1 MLPGIYSTILLGVA
15 VIFLPGFA
23 AGQTGNSGIAG
34 VVRDNTGA
42 VLPGVTVEAASPMLI
57 EKVRTVVTGADGTY
71 RILDLRPGAYSVT
84 FTLAGFRSV
93 RREGI
98 ELPAAFTATVNADL
112 DVGAIEETITV
123 SGAAPLVDVQ
133 NVTSN
138 QVLSREVLDAIPVT
152 SRSPQGFAALM
163 PGVIGQGI
171 AGTPGGR
178 EEMNTASHGA
188 QARDSLYLIDGASVG
203 GVRGEGGAAAF
214 FRISQAYAGEITVTL
229 GGGTAELA
237 YSGTVTNVIPKEGG
251 NRLSGTVYFD
261 YAGKNFS
268 ASNLTP
274 ELEAQGFTKDSLSNL
289 RKLWDFSP
297 SLGGPILANKLW
309 FFTSY
314 RNAGSVQTRAG
325 LFENATPLGWVYT
338 PDRTK
343 PAVIRLVDKS
353 QNLRLTWQAS
363 QNNKFSAFIDN
374 QPHIVYQRGYQN
386 QITPEAT
393 AYAPFP
399 NFFYQL
405 NWKSTLSNRLLL
417 DSSLTY
423 NSTDIPQYRHTPET
437 CDCDAPAVGPDVISA
452 LDSATNTMFRANSG
466 LINVEPYGNSN
477 SRAIRYI
484 STLSYVTG
492 NHAAKFGFRLMR
504 GQEWFLWEIN
514 GARGYT
520 LRSGVPQ
527 SITQWA
533 TPIRWQN
540 NVRADLG
547 MFVQDQWTMKRLTVT
562 GGLRY
567 DYWDGGAEEM
577 NLGAGPYVGARSF
590 PATEHSPS
598 WRDLSPRIGIA
609 YDLFGDSKTA
619 LKASAGRFITTTSS
633 SGGFG
638 SPFGSDSPNPVVR
651 SILSVTRN
659 WRDTN
664 GDYVPDCDLAN
675 PLLNGECDQINNLNF
690 GQNNP
695 NALTISPDILNGN
708 RLYNWDMSVV
718 LQRQILSRVSVSAG
732 YYRKQ
737 FYNFTI
743 TENLLYEPFHYKE
756 YCVNA
761 PVDPRLPDGG
771 GYQMCGLYDVAREVF
786 GRGQSAIQ
794 LESMFGERR
803 SSYDG
808 FDLTGQARLP
818 NAINLSGGM
827 NMGRTA
833 TNACFVVDSP
843 QALRFC
849 DTRPPFQP
857 NFAFVGVVPLP
868 WYDISTAF
876 TYRDYPGYQITANQ
890 QYTAAQI
897 VPSLGRPFSSGDN
910 GTATVALIEPGTMFG
925 PRQRQLDFRISKR
938 FRFDRWRVALN
949 LDVSNLRN
957 ASTPTAANNTFGANW
972 QRPTQLQKGRW
983 AKIGLQLDF

>member
-1 MLPGIYSTILLGVA
+1 MRPTIGLAVLIGLVIVA
-15 VIFLPGFA
+15 TPARVEAQGA
-23 AGQTGNSGIAG
+23 SGMAG
-34 VVRDNTGA
+34 VVRDTNGG
-42 VLPGVTVEAASPMLI
+42 VMPGVTVEASSDALI
-57 EKVRTVVTGADGTY
+57 EKVRTTVTGADGSY
-71 RILDLRPGAYSVT
+71 RILDLRPGVYTVT
-84 FTLAGFRSV
+84 FALSGFRTI
-93 RREGI
+93 RREGV
-98 ELPAAFTATVNADL
+98 ELPAAFTATINADL
-112 DVGAIEETITV
+112 EVGAIAETITV

-138 QVLSREVLDAIPVT
+138 QVMSRELLDAIPVT

-178 EEMNTASHGA
+178 EEMNTGSHGA

-214 FRISQAYAGEITVTL
+214 FRISQAYVGEITVTL

-251 NRLSGTVYFD
+251 NRIAGTVYFD
-261 YAGKNFS
+261 YAGKSFS

-289 RKLWDFSP
+289 RKLWDVSP
-297 SLGGPILANKLW
+297 SVGGPIASNKLW
-309 FFTSY
+309 FFTSF
-314 RNAGSVQTRAG
+314 RHAGSVQTRAG

-353 QNLRLTWQAS
+353 QNLRLTWQAT
-363 QNNKFSAFIDN
+363 QKNKFSAFVDN

-386 QITPEAT
+386 QISPEAT

-399 NFFYQL
+399 NFFYAL
-405 NWKSTLSNRLLL
+405 NWKSTVSSRLLV

-423 NSTDIPQYRHTPET
+423 NSTDIPQYPHTPET
-437 CDCDAPAVGPDVISA
+437 CDCDSPAVTPDVISA
-452 LDSATNTMFRANSG
+452 LDSQTGIMFRANSG
-466 LINVEPYGNSN
+466 LLNVEPYGNSN

-484 STLSYVTG
+484 SSLSYVTG
-492 NHAAKFGFRLMR
+492 NHAAKIGFRLMR
-504 GQEWFLWEIN
+504 GREWFGWDIN

-540 NVRADLG
+540 NVNADFGL
-547 MFVQDQWTMKRLTVT
+547 FVQDQWTMKRVTVT

-567 DYWDGGAEEM
+567 DYWDGGAEATD
-577 NLGAGPYVGARSF
+577 LGAGPYVGARSF
-590 PATEHSPS
+590 AGTEHYPR
-598 WRDLSPRIGIA
+598 WKDLSPRIGVA
-609 YDLFGDSKTA
+609 WDVFGDSKTA

-638 SPFGSDSPNPVVR
+638 APFGGDSPNPVVR
-651 SILSVTRN
+651 SVLSVTRN
-659 WRDTN
+659 WTDSN
-664 GDYVPDCDLAN
+664 SNYIPDCDLRN
-675 PLLNGECDQINNLNF
+675 PLINGECQQISNLNF

-708 RLYNWDMSVV
+708 RQNNWDMSVV
-718 LQRQILSRVSVSAG
+718 LQRQLMTGVSVSGG
-732 YYRKQ
+732 YYRKIFQ
-737 FYNFTI
+737 NFTV
-743 TENLLYEPFHYKE
+743 TENVLFQPSDYKE
-756 YCVNA
+756 YCVTA
-761 PVDPRLPDGG
+761 PVDSRLPNGG
-771 GYQMCGLYDVAREVF
+771 GYQMCGLYDLDPTLF
-786 GRGQSAIQ
+786 GRGTQAIQ
-794 LESMFGERR
+794 LESMFGERK

-818 NAINLSGGM
+818 RGVNISGGM
-827 NMGRTA
+827 NMGRTR
-833 TNACFVVDSP
+833 TNTCFVVDSP

-857 NFAFVGVVPLP
+857 NMAFVGVLPLP
-868 WYDISTAF
+868 WYGISTAF
-876 TYRDYPGYQITANQ
+876 TYRDYPGFGITATQ

-897 VPSLGRPFSSGDN
+897 VPSLGRPFSSGAN
-910 GTATVALIEPGTMFG
+910 GTVNVPLIEPGTMFG
-925 PRQRQLDFRISKR
+925 PRQRQFDFRLSKR
-938 FRFDRWRVALN
+938 FRFDALRFAAN
-949 LDVSNLRN
+949 LDVSNLMN
-957 ASTPTAANNTFGANW
+957 SSTATGAVTTFGSNW
-972 QRPTQLQKGRW
+972 LRPTLIQKGRW
-983 AKIGLQLDF
+983 MKIGLQLDF